1 MKRKLGAIIATAL
14 CFILTAVSVYA
25 DVRVWDMVDWA
36 QLYLFELIFMRMS
49 GFLLFN
55 PLLGRSNLPAM
66 VKTGMALVLSILV
79 FGTAGTGVPQPDTLV
94 ELAFRLLLE
103 LGIGLVLGFVMRVV
117 FSVVQIG
124 GEVIDTQMGMTM
136 AQIYDA
142 SSQANLSV
150 TASLLNILLILDFF
164 AENGHYTLMRLLTT
178 SGELVPYGAAALGD
192 GVYAYVIELFLAC
205 MLLAVK
211 LAMPILAAELLG
223 EVGMG
228 VLMKAIPQINA
239 FVINIELKVIIGL
252 LLFFLL
258 LTPINEFL
266 LELESGMLS
275 ELGRILR
282 LIGGA

>member
-1 MKRKLGAIIATAL
+1 MDAGDAAG
-14 CFILTAVSVYA
+14 FQPVSVYA

-142 SSQANLSV
+142 SSQANLSL

>member
-1 MKRKLGAIIATAL
+1 
-14 CFILTAVSVYA
+14 
-25 DVRVWDMVDWA
+25 
-36 QLYLFELIFMRMS
+36 
-49 GFLLFN
+49 
-55 PLLGRSNLPAM
+55 
-66 VKTGMALVLSILV
+66 
-79 FGTAGTGVPQPDTLV
+79 
-94 ELAFRLLLE
+94 
-103 LGIGLVLGFVMRVV
+103 
-117 FSVVQIG
+117 
-124 GEVIDTQMGMTM
+124 
-136 AQIYDA
+136 
-142 SSQANLSV
+142 
-150 TASLLNILLILDFF
+150 
-164 AENGHYTLMRLLTT
+164 
-178 SGELVPYGAAALGD
+178 
-192 GVYAYVIELFLAC
+192 

-252 LLFFLL
+252 LLFCLL

>member
-1 MKRKLGAIIATAL
+1 MDAGDAAG
-14 CFILTAVSVYA
+14 FQPVSVYA

-79 FGTAGTGVPQPDTLV
+79 FGTAGTGVPPPDTLV

>member
-1 MKRKLGAIIATAL
+1 MDAGDAAG
-14 CFILTAVSVYA
+14 FQPVSVYA

-211 LAMPILAAELLG
+211 LAMPILAAELVG

>member
-1 MKRKLGAIIATAL
+1 MDAGDAAG
-14 CFILTAVSVYA
+14 FQPVSVYA

-124 GEVIDTQMGMTM
+124 GEAIDTQMGMTM

>member
-1 MKRKLGAIIATAL
+1 
-14 CFILTAVSVYA
+14 
-25 DVRVWDMVDWA
+25 
-36 QLYLFELIFMRMS
+36 
-49 GFLLFN
+49 
-55 PLLGRSNLPAM
+55 
-66 VKTGMALVLSILV
+66 
-79 FGTAGTGVPQPDTLV
+79 
-94 ELAFRLLLE
+94 
-103 LGIGLVLGFVMRVV
+103 
-117 FSVVQIG
+117 
-124 GEVIDTQMGMTM
+124 
-136 AQIYDA
+136 
-142 SSQANLSV
+142 
-150 TASLLNILLILDFF
+150 
-164 AENGHYTLMRLLTT
+164 
-178 SGELVPYGAAALGD
+178 
-192 GVYAYVIELFLAC
+192 

-282 LIGGA
+282 PDRGSVRRLWQTVQKPKKQPLKSGETSEKRVMSFSATMQFPWRCCWPAFLYSS

>member
-1 MKRKLGAIIATAL
+1 MDAGDAAG
-14 CFILTAVSVYA
+14 FQPVSVYA

-66 VKTGMALVLSILV
+66 GKTGMALVLSILV

>member
-1 MKRKLGAIIATAL
+1 MDAGDAAG
-14 CFILTAVSVYA
+14 FQPVSVYA
-25 DVRVWDMVDWA
+25 DVRVWDMVDWG

-266 LELESGMLS
+266 LELESGMLT